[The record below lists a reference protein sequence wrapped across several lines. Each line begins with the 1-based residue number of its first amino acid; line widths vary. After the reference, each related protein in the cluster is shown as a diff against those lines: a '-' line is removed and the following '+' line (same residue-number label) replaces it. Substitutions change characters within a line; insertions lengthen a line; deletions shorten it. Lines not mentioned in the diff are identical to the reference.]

1 MRFLLIRVLILMNKS
16 FIFFLA
22 IAFAIY
28 LSLAQGNGLAA
39 QPALVMNDSDLDG
52 LTPSKALAKRGEY
65 KLAFEKAR
73 SVIEEE
79 FSYKLVDDFIQFS
92 YDVLQE
98 VKKEVKIKEQPI
110 LFLPKHKK
118 RREITYNDGEK
129 VWVKVIKIIL
139 IPEWE
144 VVPKWITHEE
154 ESKTVTLPDEREVAK
169 YIEGYDAIRDACL
182 LLEKMLGS
190 IVKKEPNESN
200 MNYLYRTRSLIQQ
213 LKEDRTSYL
222 SYNVISPHLCEAHR
236 MAYNAK
242 PYIGNTEEKEIQEAA
257 KIVARGL
264 HKDWIYQ
271 SSDRVRDQYIDVI
284 KYLKNSV
291 SGDVWEEILAVTTL
305 SDSLSP
311 DKKRGGEAWLSEGK
325 AKR

>member
-1 MRFLLIRVLILMNKS
+1 MNKS
-16 FIFFLA
+16 FIFFLTT
-22 IAFAIY
+22 AFAIC
-28 LSLAQGNGLAA
+28 LSLAQGNGVIA
-39 QPALVMNDSDLDG
+39 QPAPVMNDSELSELDG
-52 LTPSKALAKRGEY
+52 LTPSKVLAKRGEY

-118 RREITYNDGEK
+118 RREITYIVDEESIM
-129 VWVKVIKIIL
+129 WQYIKL
-139 IPEWE
+139 SRF
-144 VVPKWITHEE
+144 VVTSSAVGLVPKWITHEE
-154 ESKTVTLPDEREVAK
+154 EQKTVTLPDEREVAK

-182 LLEKMLGS
+182 LLERMLES
-190 IVKKEPNESN
+190 IVKEEPNDSN
-200 MNYLYRTRSLIQQ
+200 MNYLDRTRSLIQQ

-291 SGDVWEEILAVTTL
+291 SGDVWEEILVVTTL

-325 AKR
+325 AKW

>member
-1 MRFLLIRVLILMNKS
+1 MNKS

-39 QPALVMNDSDLDG
+39 QPTPVMNDSALSELDG

-73 SVIEEE
+73 AVIEEV
-79 FSYKLVDDFIQFS
+79 FSYELVDDFIQFS

-118 RREITYNDGEK
+118 RREITYDDGEK
-129 VWVKVIKIIL
+129 LWWKLIKNMISPGVAL
-139 IPEWE
+139 
-144 VVPKWITHEE
+144 VPKLITHEE
-154 ESKTVTLPDEREVAK
+154 EQKTVTLPDEREVAK

-182 LLEKMLGS
+182 LLERMLES
-190 IVKKEPNESN
+190 IVKEEPNDSN
-200 MNYLYRTRSLIQQ
+200 MNYLDRTRSLIQQ

-242 PYIGNTEEKEIQEAA
+242 PYIGNTDEKEIREAA

-264 HKDWIYQ
+264 HKDWLDQ
-271 SSDRVRDQYIDVI
+271 SSPRVREIYMDVI
-284 KYLKNSV
+284 KYLKDCV
-291 SGDVWEEILAVTTL
+291 DTDVWEEIKAVTSL
-305 SDSLSP
+305 SDSLAP